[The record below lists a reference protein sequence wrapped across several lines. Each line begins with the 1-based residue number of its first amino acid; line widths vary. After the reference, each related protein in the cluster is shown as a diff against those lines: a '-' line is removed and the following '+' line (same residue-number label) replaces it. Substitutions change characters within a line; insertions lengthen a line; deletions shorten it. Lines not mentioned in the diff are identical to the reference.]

1 MLGFVPQ
8 PNLRKLLQVYRH
20 HHALSVAVV
29 LITRHLHNLPTHA
42 SFALAY
48 SIALGVTSKVA
59 NETKTF
65 STDSLGYILEH
76 LIFCAIKVYFIYHD
90 NF

>member
-1 MLGFVPQ
+1 MFGSQWVTMIHIRRNARWL
-8 PNLRKLLQVYRH
+8 LRP
-20 HHALSVAVV
+20 
-29 LITRHLHNLPTHA
+29 TRTTRSSRP
-42 SFALAY
+42 SFQ
-48 SIALGVTSKVA
+48 SP

-65 STDSLGYILEH
+65 STGSLGYILEH